1 MGRTVA
7 ILLRFARL
15 CCLQHF
21 CFEERMVAAGAAGK
35 LPCAFM
41 CAWNG
46 EHKRS
51 ERGDIA
57 IAKDECVCVC
67 VFTCTCT
74 RT

>member
-1 MGRTVA
+1 
-7 ILLRFARL
+7 
-15 CCLQHF
+15 
-21 CFEERMVAAGAAGK
+21 MVAAGAAGK

-67 VFTCTCT
+67 SHVHAQEHK
-74 RT
+74 